1 MTNILQL
8 YINGEWVGGTINNT
22 CPVINP
28 ATEEIIS
35 HVYMATK
42 ENLDVAINGANEAFK
57 KWSTTSAQI
66 RSEILHKAAEI
77 LSGQINDIASNLTIE
92 QGKPIGEATGE
103 VHAAVNAFRWASKE
117 ALNIKNITYPD
128 SPDNYSQKTMFEPIG
143 VVAGFS
149 PWNFPAMLT
158 ARKISSAIA
167 AGCCIIIKP
176 AEEAPAT
183 AITLAKALDEAG
195 LPAGV
200 LNMVFGDP
208 AMISE
213 RLIRD
218 KSIKKVSLTGSTA
231 VGKLL
236 AGQCAQNLTPCVLE
250 LGGHAPVIIFDDVDV
265 NAVAQNLAIF
275 KYRNAGQ
282 VCVSPSRFF
291 IHENIAEKFMELFVK
306 HTENLK
312 VGNGLDSDTNIGP
325 LAHERRVGAV
335 EELVNDAIG
344 KGANCLL
351 GGKPMDQAGYF
362 FEPTILSNAP
372 KSADLMTTEI
382 FGPVAVL
389 STFNDVDDVID
400 RANDVP
406 YGLASYLFTNNAETI
421 EYIKPRLEAGLVS
434 INITTPILE
443 NVPFGGVKESGYG
456 YEGGTVGLQAF
467 MNLKLIHEA

>member
-1 MTNILQL
+1 MVDCLQL
-8 YINGEWVGGTINNT
+8 YINGEWVGDANNDT

-28 ATEEIIS
+28 ATEKVIS
-35 HVYMATK
+35 HIYMATE
-42 ENLDVAINGANEAFK
+42 ENINVAINSANEAFK
-57 KWSTTSAQI
+57 TWSKTSLQT
-66 RSEILHKAAEI
+66 RSEILNKAAEI
-77 LSGQINDIASNLTIE
+77 LSNQVNDIATNLTIE

-103 VHAAVNAFRWASKE
+103 VHAAVQAFRWASKE
-117 ALNIKNITYPD
+117 VLNIKNITYED
-128 SPDNYSQKTMFEPIG
+128 SPENYSQKTMLEPIG

-158 ARKISSAIA
+158 ARKIASAIA

-183 AITLAKALDEAG
+183 AIALARALDEAA

-208 AMISE
+208 VMISE

-236 AGQCAQNLTPCVLE
+236 AGLSAQNLTSCVLE
-250 LGGHAPVIIFDDVDV
+250 LGGHAPVLIFDDVDV

-291 IHENIAEKFMELFVK
+291 IHENIAEDFTKSFIQ
-306 HTENLK
+306 HTKNLK
-312 VGNGLDSDTNIGP
+312 VGNGLERDTNMGP
-325 LAHERRVGAV
+325 LTHERRIKAIDDLVTDAV
-335 EELVNDAIG
+335 D

-351 GGKPMDQAGYF
+351 GGKPMVKKGYF
-362 FEPTILSNAP
+362 FEPTILNNVP
-372 KSADLMTTEI
+372 KSANLLTTEI

-389 STFNDVDDVID
+389 STFNDIDDAID

-406 YGLASYLFTNNAETI
+406 YGLASYLFTKNVETI
-421 EYIKPRLEAGLVS
+421 EYIKLRLEAGLVS